1 MIYVIRLNQKKYFNM
16 TDNSSASNFDNYIA
30 ELHENIDRLRDINDV
45 DEQSSA
51 IVADLAQAYSE
62 HPSPMQT
69 GDQYKFLKKTINKNK
84 IMKFFSILSDVSIVI
99 IFWTEEYSYISSTGL
114 FKD

>member
-1 MIYVIRLNQKKYFNM
+1 LQKKIQKKKTM
-16 TDNSSASNFDNYIA
+16 TDNASASNFDTYIA
-30 ELHENIDRLRDINDV
+30 DLHENLDRLRDMSDV

-69 GDQYKFLKKTINKNK
+69 GDRYKMKIECNK
-84 IMKFFSILSDVSIVI
+84 II
-99 IFWTEEYSYISSTGL
+99 
-114 FKD
+114 

>member
-1 MIYVIRLNQKKYFNM
+1 MAE
-16 TDNSSASNFDNYIA
+16 NSSTSNFDDYIA
-30 ELHENIDRLRDINDV
+30 ELHDNLDRAREIAGV

-69 GDQYKFLKKTINKNK
+69 GDC
-84 IMKFFSILSDVSIVI
+84 S
-99 IFWTEEYSYISSTGL
+99 SSTANCALCSFAFEAMCLSAL
-114 FKD
+114 FGGQKNILTYLRRASSKAEVRERNAEVIVFE

>member
-1 MIYVIRLNQKKYFNM
+1 
-16 TDNSSASNFDNYIA
+16 
-30 ELHENIDRLRDINDV
+30 LHENLDRLRDMSDV

-69 GDQYKFLKKTINKNK
+69 GDRYK
-84 IMKFFSILSDVSIVI
+84 
-99 IFWTEEYSYISSTGL
+99 
-114 FKD
+114 